1 MRALERFPA
10 TILILV
16 AIVSVQAGAALAKS
30 LFGQFGA
37 LGTVYLRVLF
47 AAIILS
53 LLVRPGLMLWRQ
65 GRWNII
71 VVFGAV
77 LVGMNAFYY
86 LALERLPLGLTVTI
100 EFFGPLGVALWQSRK
115 PLDLLWVALAAAGIV
130 LLNPLSGELDSVG
143 LIFAAVAGSCWAAY
157 IVLGQRIGGALP
169 GAQGLTLSM
178 IVGALLLTPLASDA
192 VVQGVEYGLGIVFAI
207 GVAFLSSVV
216 PYTLEIEALR
226 RMSTRQFGILMS
238 LEPAVA
244 SVIGWLMLSEQL
256 TLTQWAAV
264 FLVMSASY
272 GVVRFA
278 KSE

>member
-30 LFGQFGA
+30 LFAQFGA
-37 LGTVYLRVLF
+37 VGTVYLRVLF
-47 AAIILS
+47 AAIILW
-53 LLVRPGLMLWRQ
+53 LLVRPGLNLWRQ
-65 GRWNII
+65 GRWKII

-100 EFFGPLGVALWQSRK
+100 EFFGPLGVALWQSRR
-115 PLDLLWVALAAAGIV
+115 PLDLLWVALAAGGII
-130 LLNPLSGELDSVG
+130 LLNPLSGALDSVG
-143 LIFAAVAGSCWAAY
+143 LIFAVIAGACWAAY
-157 IVLGQRIGGALP
+157 ILLGQRIGGALP

-178 IVGALLLTPLASDA
+178 IVGALLMTPL
-192 VVQGVEYGLGIVFAI
+192 VTVPVLQNVEYGFGILFAI

-226 RMSTRQFGILMS
+226 RMPTRQFGILMS

-264 FLVMSASY
+264 VLVMSASY
-272 GVVRFA
+272 GVVRFG
-278 KSE
+278 KT